1 MNIIN
6 TSNINSQLTTSNL
19 FYIKNIIETP
29 YKRVLTILQETMKSL
44 NLASKVHSKLFT
56 ELQWVVKIIKS
67 HLLYSYEI
75 KEKTYVAEL
84 SKNDPDFKQ
93 FVDFVS
99 EYNEQVIEM
108 NKKNNFITNEL
119 LQKPSFKLK
128 RQFISSNKKNSS
140 NNKRSNSND
149 INKNQKE
156 KITINCLKKV
166 MKQSYFNKTPNSNNG
181 LIINFND
188 NRIYNNQLINHNSSN
203 KTGADLFKNN
213 FMNNNKNKGN
223 TAFFNNYNSFN
234 GNKLQ
239 NNSRNKKVSSLK
251 KPFNSH
257 ISNENNGS
265 NGNNNNSTTMNYI
278 NKINKFLNKN
288 NKKINNN
295 QKITIQTQFS
305 NKNSEFDSLEKYS
318 YIYIDHLLKQYNFDT
333 KRITEK
339 DFNIFELKK
348 IVGQSNVLPLMG
360 RTILEAFGLKNDKI
374 INVNKLDTFL
384 NTVSGQYLNTTLYH
398 NNMHGAD
405 VTQTICL
412 YFLNSNAEKMFQ
424 TTVLD
429 LLSIFI
435 GALGHD
441 IGHPGLTNNFHIN
454 ASTELAITYND
465 ASCLENFH
473 CCKLFTIIKKDETNI
488 FEKLT
493 VNDYKDIR
501 KRMIS
506 EILATDMF
514 YHKQVMSMIQTKM
527 PQIKNDKFEFA
538 SEDKDSIKKEQQC
551 LLDFFI
557 HSADLAH
564 NTKLFNISLKWVEL
578 LSEEFWLQG
587 DKEKSMGLN
596 VSFLCDRNDTNVPSS
611 QVNFIRGFIIPTFEV
626 LITIFPTL
634 NYTVEN
640 AKINMNEWQK
650 LVDAHRTKGWTP
662 RNTNEEKKNSEKSSK
677 SKTMAKNNYSNYDNS
692 NKKNMSLEEKVNA
705 KFKENTKEKDNF
717 IRQNVNKWK
726 PEKINLK

>member
-6 TSNINSQLTTSNL
+6 ANNINSPIVNSNM
-19 FYIKNIIETP
+19 FYLKNIIETP
-29 YKRVLTILQETMKSL
+29 YEKVLSIIQETLKAL
-44 NLASKVHSKLFT
+44 NLANKIQSKLFT

-75 KEKTYVAEL
+75 KEKTYVAEM

-93 FVDFVS
+93 FVDFVND
-99 EYNEQVIEM
+99 YNEQVIEM
-108 NKKNNFITNEL
+108 NKKNDFITNEL

-128 RQFISSNKKNSS
+128 RQFITNNQKIFSLS
-140 NNKRSNSND
+140 NKRSISND

-156 KITINCLKKV
+156 KITINCLKKA
-166 MKQSYFNKTPNSNNG
+166 MKQSYMNKTPNNNG
-181 LIINFND
+181 LIININD
-188 NRIYNNQLINHNSSN
+188 NRIFNNQMINHNLNNSNYNGSYQHAHIFKSSN
-203 KTGADLFKNN
+203 HYNN
-213 FMNNNKNKGN
+213 RNKAN
-223 TAFFNNYNSFN
+223 ARLYNNYNSFSIKN
-234 GNKLQ
+234 NL
-239 NNSRNKKVSSLK
+239 NNSRSRQATSLNML
-251 KPFNSH
+251 KPLNSFL
-257 ISNENNGS
+257 SND
-265 NGNNNNSTTMNYI
+265 NNNTINYL

-288 NKKINNN
+288 NNFKKINN
-295 QKITIQTQFS
+295 S
-305 NKNSEFDSLEKYS
+305 NKQINLLNPKKVNDNNSKNIEFESLGKYS
-318 YIYIDHLLKQYNFDT
+318 YIYIDHLLKQYNYDT

-348 IVGQSNVLPLMG
+348 IIGQSNVLPLIG
-360 RTILEAFGLKNDKI
+360 RVILETFGLKDDKI
-374 INVNKLDTFL
+374 INVSKLETFL
-384 NTVSGQYLNTTLYH
+384 NTVSSQYLTTTLYH

-412 YFLNSNAEKMFQ
+412 FFLNSNAEKMFQ

-441 IGHPGLTNNFHIN
+441 IGHPGLTNNFHVN

-488 FEKLT
+488 FEKLS

-514 YHKQVMSMIQTKM
+514 YHKEIMSMIQTKI
-527 PQIKNDKFEFA
+527 PQIKNDKFEFI
-538 SEDKDSIKKEQQC
+538 SDDKDSMKKEQQS
-551 LLDFFI
+551 LLNFFI

-596 VSFLCDRNDTNVPSS
+596 VSFLCDRKDTNVPSS
-611 QVNFIRGFIIPTFEV
+611 QVNFIRGFILPTFDILV
-626 LITIFPTL
+626 SIFPTL
-634 NYTVEN
+634 SYTVEN
-640 AKINMNEWQK
+640 AKNNINEWQK
-650 LVDAHRTKGWTP
+650 LVEAKRTKGWTP
-662 RNTNEEKKNSEKSSK
+662 RNVENEENKNVE
-677 SKTMAKNNYSNYDNS
+677 KNNKNLFKNDNHKISN
-692 NKKNMSLEEKVNA
+692 
-705 KFKENTKEKDNF
+705 EKDN
-717 IRQNVNKWK
+717 ILRPNINMWK
-726 PEKINLK
+726 PEKINIK

>member
-6 TSNINSQLTTSNL
+6 ANSINSQLKTTNM
-19 FYIKNIIETP
+19 FYIKNIIKTP
-29 YKRVLTILQETMKSL
+29 YERVLSIIQETLKTL
-44 NLASKVHSKLFT
+44 NLANKAQSKLFT
-56 ELQWVVKIIKS
+56 ELQWVIKIIKS

-93 FVDFVS
+93 FVDFVT

-108 NKKNNFITNEL
+108 NRKNNFINNEL

-128 RQFISSNKKNSS
+128 RQYITNNQKIFNLS
-140 NNKRSNSND
+140 NKRSNSND

-166 MKQSYFNKTPNSNNG
+166 MKQSYLNKTPSHNNE
-181 LIINFND
+181 LIININD
-188 NRIYNNQLINHNSSN
+188 NRIFNNQLVNHNLNNSN
-203 KTGADLFKNN
+203 NSNLIASGIYKNSN
-213 FMNNNKNKGN
+213 YKNKNKINNGL
-223 TAFFNNYNSFN
+223 FNNYNSFSLKN
-234 GNKLQ
+234 TQ
-239 NNSRNKKVSSLK
+239 NNSRNKQVTSLNMLK
-251 KPFNSH
+251 QFNSNL
-257 ISNENNGS
+257 SNEKNN
-265 NGNNNNSTTMNYI
+265 TINYL

-288 NKKINNN
+288 TNFQNVNNSNIHISSLNPKKKLLNESN
-295 QKITIQTQFS
+295 QKT
-305 NKNSEFDSLEKYS
+305 SEMDSLEKYS
-318 YIYIDHLLKQYNFDT
+318 YIYIDHLLKQYNYDT
-333 KRITEK
+333 KHITEK

-360 RTILEAFGLKNDKI
+360 RVILETFGLKDDKI
-374 INVNKLDTFL
+374 INVSKLETFL
-384 NTVSGQYLNTTLYH
+384 NTVSSQYLTTTLYH

-405 VTQTICL
+405 VTQTISL
-412 YFLNSNAEKMFQ
+412 FFLNSNAEKMFQ

-435 GALGHD
+435 AALGHD
-441 IGHPGLTNNFHIN
+441 LGHPGLTNNFHVN

-473 CCKLFTIIKKDETNI
+473 CCKLFTILKKDETNI

-514 YHKQVMSMIQTKM
+514 YHKKVMTMIQSQL
-527 PQIKNDKFEFA
+527 PQIKNDKFEFTD
-538 SEDKDSIKKEQQC
+538 DKETMKKEQQS

-587 DKEKSMGLN
+587 DKEKSMGLT
-596 VSFLCDRNDTNVPSS
+596 VSFLCDRKDTNVPCS
-611 QVNFIRGFIIPTFEV
+611 QVNFIRGFILPTFDV
-626 LITIFPTL
+626 LIKIFPTL
-634 NYTVEN
+634 SYTVEN
-640 AKINMNEWQK
+640 ANNNINEWQK
-650 LVDAHRTKGWTP
+650 LVDAHRLKGWTP
-662 RNTNEEKKNSEKSSK
+662 RNINNEENKNEKNVKTNE
-677 SKTMAKNNYSNYDNS
+677 NS
-692 NKKNMSLEEKVNA
+692 NKKNYN
-705 KFKENTKEKDNF
+705 ENHKLNKEKDNIF
-717 IRQNVNKWK
+717 RTNVNRWK
-726 PEKINLK
+726 PEKINIK

>member
-6 TSNINSQLTTSNL
+6 ANSMNSQLKTANM
-19 FYIKNIIETP
+19 FYMKNIIRTP
-29 YKRVLTILQETMKSL
+29 YEKVLSIIQETLKAL
-44 NLASKVHSKLFT
+44 NLANKTQSKLFT
-56 ELQWVVKIIKS
+56 ELQWVIKIIKS

-93 FVDFVS
+93 FVDFVT

-108 NKKNNFITNEL
+108 NRKNNFINNEL

-128 RQFISSNKKNSS
+128 RQYITNNQKIFNLS
-140 NNKRSNSND
+140 NKRSNSND

-166 MKQSYFNKTPNSNNG
+166 MKQSYLNKTPSNNNELIINIHDNRIFNNQLVNHNLNNSNN
-181 LIINFND
+181 
-188 NRIYNNQLINHNSSN
+188 SN
-203 KTGADLFKNN
+203 MIASGMYKNN
-213 FMNNNKNKGN
+213 NYKNRTKMNNGL
-223 TAFFNNYNSFN
+223 FNNYNSFSLKN
-234 GNKLQ
+234 AQ
-239 NNSRNKKVSSLK
+239 NNSRNNQMTSLNMWK
-251 KPFNSH
+251 QFNSNL
-257 ISNENNGS
+257 SNENN
-265 NGNNNNSTTMNYI
+265 NTINYL

-288 NKKINNN
+288 TNFQKVNNSNKHISSLNPKKLLNENN
-295 QKITIQTQFS
+295 QKT
-305 NKNSEFDSLEKYS
+305 SEMDSLEKYS
-318 YIYIDHLLKQYNFDT
+318 YIYIDHLLKQYNYDT
-333 KRITEK
+333 KHITEK

-360 RTILEAFGLKNDKI
+360 RVILETFGLKDDKI
-374 INVNKLDTFL
+374 INVSKLETFL
-384 NTVSGQYLNTTLYH
+384 NTVSSQYLTTTLYH

-405 VTQTICL
+405 VTQTISL
-412 YFLNSNAEKMFQ
+412 FFLNSNAEKMFQ

-435 GALGHD
+435 AALGHD
-441 IGHPGLTNNFHIN
+441 LGHPGLTNNFHVN

-473 CCKLFTIIKKDETNI
+473 CCKLFTILKKDETNI

-514 YHKQVMSMIQTKM
+514 YHKKVMSMIQSLL
-527 PQIKNDKFEFA
+527 PQIKNDKFEFTD
-538 SEDKDSIKKEQQC
+538 DKDTMKKEQQS

-587 DKEKSMGLN
+587 DKEKSMGLT
-596 VSFLCDRNDTNVPSS
+596 VSFLCDRKDTNVPSS
-611 QVNFIRGFIIPTFEV
+611 QVNFIRGFIIPTFDV
-626 LITIFPTL
+626 LIKIFPTL
-634 NYTVEN
+634 SYTVDN
-640 AKINMNEWQK
+640 ANNNINEWQK
-650 LVDAHRTKGWTP
+650 LVDAHRLKGWTP
-662 RNTNEEKKNSEKSSK
+662 RNINNEENKNEKNVKTNE
-677 SKTMAKNNYSNYDNS
+677 NS
-692 NKKNMSLEEKVNA
+692 NKKNYN
-705 KFKENTKEKDNF
+705 ENHKLNKEKDNIF
-717 IRQNVNKWK
+717 RTNVNRWK
-726 PEKINLK
+726 PEKINIK

>member
-6 TSNINSQLTTSNL
+6 ANSINTPIPTSTM

-29 YKRVLTILQETMKSL
+29 YERVLSILQETMKAL
-44 NLASKVHSKLFT
+44 NLASKVQSKLFT
-56 ELQWVVKIIKS
+56 ELQWVVKVIKS

-93 FVDFVS
+93 FVDFVT
-99 EYNEQVIEM
+99 EYNEQVIQM

-128 RQFISSNKKNSS
+128 RQFFTSNQKVCLS
-140 NNKRSNSND
+140 NKRSNSND

-166 MKQSYFNKTPNSNNG
+166 MKQSYLNKTPNNNG
-181 LIINFND
+181 LIININD
-188 NRIYNNQLINHNSSN
+188 NRVYNNQLVNNNNSNLPSQ
-203 KTGADLFKNN
+203 LIYKNN
-213 FMNNNKNKGN
+213 INYTKHKQN
-223 TAFFNNYNSFN
+223 TGLFNNYNSFS
-234 GNKLQ
+234 GKAQ
-239 NNSRNKKVSSLK
+239 KKSRNKKINTLNIL
-251 KPFNSH
+251 KPFNSNVPSD
-257 ISNENNGS
+257 ISNNNI
-265 NGNNNNSTTMNYI
+265 NNINYI

-288 NKKINNN
+288 NNFRKNHNINA
-295 QKITIQTQFS
+295 IS
-305 NKNSEFDSLEKYS
+305 KNSERDSLEKYS
-318 YIYIDHLLKQYNFDT
+318 YIYIDHLLKQYNYDT

-360 RTILEAFGLKNDKI
+360 RVILETFGLKDDKI
-374 INVNKLDTFL
+374 INVNKLETFL
-384 NTVSGQYLNTTLYH
+384 NTVSSQYLISTLYH

-412 YFLNSNAEKMFQ
+412 FFLNSNAEKMFE

-435 GALGHD
+435 SALGHD
-441 IGHPGLTNNFHIN
+441 IGHPGLNNNFHIN

-473 CCKLFTIIKKDETNI
+473 CCKLFTILKKDETNI
-488 FEKLT
+488 FEKLS
-493 VNDYKDIR
+493 VSDYKDIR

-514 YHKQVMSMIQTKM
+514 YHKKVMSMIQTKI
-527 PQIKNDKFEFA
+527 PQIKNDKFEFIND
-538 SEDKDSIKKEQQC
+538 DKESKKNEQQC

-564 NTKLFNISLKWVEL
+564 NTKLFEISLKWVEL

-596 VSFLCDRNDTNVPSS
+596 VSFLCDRKDTNVPSS

-626 LITIFPTL
+626 LINIFPTL

-640 AKINMNEWQK
+640 ANNNMNEWQK
-650 LVDAHRTKGWTP
+650 LVEAHRLKGWTP
-662 RNTNEEKKNSEKSSK
+662 RNTNKEESKQDKNNKN
-677 SKTMAKNNYSNYDNS
+677 MGKNNYFNNENGNRKNTNQNNFENS
-692 NKKNMSLEEKVNA
+692 KLNKE
-705 KFKENTKEKDNF
+705 KEN
-717 IRQNVNKWK
+717 ILRQNVNKWK
-726 PEKINLK
+726 PEKINIK

>member
-75 KEKTYVAEL
+75 KEKNYVAEL

-166 MKQSYFNKTPNSNNG
+166 MKQSYFNKTGNNNNG

-223 TAFFNNYNSFN
+223 TGFFNNYNSFN
-234 GNKLQ
+234 GNKFQ

-265 NGNNNNSTTMNYI
+265 NSNNNNSTTMNYI

-305 NKNSEFDSLEKYS
+305 NKNSEIDSLEKYS

-493 VNDYKDIR
+493 VSDYKDIR

-662 RNTNEEKKNSEKSSK
+662 RNTNEEKK
-677 SKTMAKNNYSNYDNS
+677 
-692 NKKNMSLEEKVNA
+692 
-705 KFKENTKEKDNF
+705 KFRKE
-717 IRQNVNKWK
+717 
-726 PEKINLK
+726 

>member
-6 TSNINSQLTTSNL
+6 ANSINSQLKTTNM
-19 FYIKNIIETP
+19 FYMKNIIKTP
-29 YKRVLTILQETMKSL
+29 YERVLSIIQETLKTL
-44 NLASKVHSKLFT
+44 NLANKAQSKLFT
-56 ELQWVVKIIKS
+56 ELQWVIKIIKS

-93 FVDFVS
+93 FVDFVT

-108 NKKNNFITNEL
+108 NRKNNFINNEL

-128 RQFISSNKKNSS
+128 RQYITNNQKIFNLS
-140 NNKRSNSND
+140 NKRSNSND

-166 MKQSYFNKTPNSNNG
+166 MKQSYLNKTPSHNNELIININDNRVFNNQLVNHNLNNSNNSNLIASGAYKNSNYKNRSKINNG
-181 LIINFND
+181 L
-188 NRIYNNQLINHNSSN
+188 
-203 KTGADLFKNN
+203 
-213 FMNNNKNKGN
+213 
-223 TAFFNNYNSFN
+223 FNNYNSFSLKN
-234 GNKLQ
+234 TQ
-239 NNSRNKKVSSLK
+239 NNSRNKQMTTLNMLK
-251 KPFNSH
+251 QFNSNL
-257 ISNENNGS
+257 SNENN
-265 NGNNNNSTTMNYI
+265 TTINYL

-288 NKKINNN
+288 TNFQKVNNSNKHISSLNPKKLLNENN
-295 QKITIQTQFS
+295 QKT
-305 NKNSEFDSLEKYS
+305 SEMDSLEKYS
-318 YIYIDHLLKQYNFDT
+318 YIYIDHLLKQYNYDT
-333 KRITEK
+333 KHITEK

-360 RTILEAFGLKNDKI
+360 RVILETFGLKDDKI
-374 INVNKLDTFL
+374 INVSKLETFL
-384 NTVSGQYLNTTLYH
+384 NTVSSQYLTTTLYH

-405 VTQTICL
+405 VTQTISL
-412 YFLNSNAEKMFQ
+412 FFLNSNAEKMFQ

-435 GALGHD
+435 AALGHD
-441 IGHPGLTNNFHIN
+441 LGHPGLTNNFHVN

-465 ASCLENFH
+465 SSCLENFH
-473 CCKLFTIIKKDETNI
+473 CCKLFTILKKDETNI

-514 YHKQVMSMIQTKM
+514 YHKKVMSMIQSQL
-527 PQIKNDKFEFA
+527 PQIKNDKFEFTD
-538 SEDKDSIKKEQQC
+538 DKDTMKKEQQS

-587 DKEKSMGLN
+587 DKEKSMGLT
-596 VSFLCDRNDTNVPSS
+596 VSFLCDRKDTNVPSS
-611 QVNFIRGFIIPTFEV
+611 QVNFIRGFILPTFDV
-626 LITIFPTL
+626 LIKIFPTL

-640 AKINMNEWQK
+640 ANNNINEWQK
-650 LVDAHRTKGWTP
+650 LVDAHRLKGWTP
-662 RNTNEEKKNSEKSSK
+662 RNINNEENKNDKN
-677 SKTMAKNNYSNYDNS
+677 AKNNDNS
-692 NKKNMSLEEKVNA
+692 NKKNYN
-705 KFKENTKEKDNF
+705 ENHKLNKEKDNIF
-717 IRQNVNKWK
+717 RTNVNRWK
-726 PEKINLK
+726 PEKINIK

>member
-6 TSNINSQLTTSNL
+6 ANSINQKISTTNQ

-29 YKRVLTILQETMKSL
+29 YERVLSIIQETMKSL
-44 NLASKVHSKLFT
+44 NLASKIQSKLFT
-56 ELQWVVKIIKS
+56 ELKWVVKIIKS

-75 KEKTYVAEL
+75 KEKSYVAEL

-99 EYNEQVIEM
+99 EYNEQVIQM
-108 NKKNNFITNEL
+108 NKKNSFITNEL

-128 RQFISSNKKNSS
+128 RQYFTNNQKYVIS
-140 NNKRSNSND
+140 NKRSNSND
-149 INKNQKE
+149 MNKNQKE

-166 MKQSYFNKTPNSNNG
+166 MKQSYLNKTPNANG
-181 LIINFND
+181 LVININD
-188 NRIYNNQLINHNSSN
+188 NRIYNNQLVNQNNSN
-203 KTGADLFKNN
+203 YLAAVHKNN
-213 FMNNNKNKGN
+213 MNYKNIINNGIYS
-223 TAFFNNYNSFN
+223 NYNSFS
-234 GNKLQ
+234 GSKPH
-239 NNSRNKKVSSLK
+239 NSRNRQITSLNMIT
-251 KPFNSH
+251 PFNSNLTNDN
-257 ISNENNGS
+257 SNNK
-265 NGNNNNSTTMNYI
+265 NSINYL
-278 NKINKFLNKN
+278 NKINKFLSKN
-288 NKKINNN
+288 NNLKKINNN
-295 QKITIQTQFS
+295 NLITIQQKLNN
-305 NKNSEFDSLEKYS
+305 NKSEYDTLEKYS

-360 RTILEAFGLKNDKI
+360 RVILETFGLKDDKI
-374 INVNKLDTFL
+374 INVNKLDQFL
-384 NTVSGQYLNTTLYH
+384 NAVSSQYLNTTLYH

-405 VTQTICL
+405 ITQTITL
-412 YFLNSNAEKMFQ
+412 YFLNSNAEKMFR

-435 GALGHD
+435 AALGHD

-488 FEKLT
+488 FERLS

-514 YHKQVMSMIQTKM
+514 YHKKIMSLIQTKL
-527 PQIKNDKFEFA
+527 PQVKNDKFEFI
-538 SEDKDSIKKEQQC
+538 SEDKESIKAEQQY
-551 LLDFFI
+551 LLDYFI

-587 DKEKSMGLN
+587 DKEKSMGLT
-596 VSFLCDRNDTNVPSS
+596 VSFLCDRKNTNVPSS
-611 QVNFIRGFIIPTFEV
+611 QVNFIRGFILPTFEV
-626 LITIFPTL
+626 LVTIFPTL
-634 NYTVEN
+634 SYTVEN
-640 AKINMNEWQK
+640 ANNNINEWQK
-650 LVDAHRTKGWTP
+650 LVDAHRLKGWTP
-662 RNTNEEKKNSEKSSK
+662 RNINKEENKSSDK
-677 SKTMAKNNYSNYDNS
+677 NNNISSKNNYMNKKNKSFINSNTDNS
-692 NKKNMSLEEKVNA
+692 NS
-705 KFKENTKEKDNF
+705 KFNKDKDN
-717 IRQNVNKWK
+717 ILRTNVNKWK
-726 PEKINLK
+726 PEKINIK

>member
-6 TSNINSQLTTSNL
+6 ANNNQIYTSSM

-29 YKRVLTILQETMKSL
+29 YERVLSIIQETMKAL
-44 NLASKVHSKLFT
+44 NLASKVQSKLFT
-56 ELQWVVKIIKS
+56 ELQWVVKVIKS

-84 SKNDPDFKQ
+84 SKNNPDFKQ
-93 FVDFVS
+93 FVDFVT
-99 EYNEQVIEM
+99 EYNEQVIQM

-128 RQFISSNKKNSS
+128 RQYFPNNQKLCQS
-140 NNKRSNSND
+140 NKRSNSND
-149 INKNQKE
+149 INKTQKE

-166 MKQSYFNKTPNSNNG
+166 MKQSYLNKTSNNNG

-188 NRIYNNQLINHNSSN
+188 NKIFNNQLVNHNNSN
-203 KTGADLFKNN
+203 MHALAFNKYNI
-213 FMNNNKNKGN
+213 MYNKNKSN
-223 TAFFNNYNSFN
+223 TGIFNNYNSFS
-234 GNKLQ
+234 GHKQ
-239 NNSRNKKVSSLK
+239 NSRNRQVTSLNVLK
-251 KPFNSH
+251 SFGSTLY
-257 ISNENNGS
+257 NEK
-265 NGNNNNSTTMNYI
+265 NNNMNYF

-288 NKKINNN
+288 NNFKKINNN
-295 QKITIQTQFS
+295 NNVNIK
-305 NKNSEFDSLEKYS
+305 NKNSDYDSLEKYS
-318 YIYIDHLLKQYNFDT
+318 YIYIDHLLKQYNYDT

-348 IVGQSNVLPLMG
+348 IVGQSNVLPLIG
-360 RTILEAFGLKNDKI
+360 RVILETFGLKDDKI
-374 INVNKLDTFL
+374 INVNKLETFL
-384 NTVSGQYLNTTLYH
+384 NTVSSQYLISTLYH

-412 YFLNSNAEKMFQ
+412 FFLNSNAEKMFQ

-435 GALGHD
+435 AALGHD

-488 FEKLT
+488 FEKLS
-493 VNDYKDIR
+493 VSDYKDIR

-514 YHKQVMSMIQTKM
+514 YHKKVMSLIQTKL
-527 PQIKNDKFEFA
+527 PQIKNDKFEFI
-538 SEDKDSIKKEQQC
+538 SEDKESIKSEQQC
-551 LLDFFI
+551 ILDYFI

-587 DKEKSMGLN
+587 DKEKSMGLT
-596 VSFLCDRNDTNVPSS
+596 VSFLCDRKNTNVPSS
-611 QVNFIRGFIIPTFEV
+611 QVNFIRGFILPTFEV
-626 LITIFPTL
+626 LINIFPTL

-640 AKINMNEWQK
+640 ANNNINEWQK
-650 LVDAHRTKGWTP
+650 LVDAHRLKGWTP
-662 RNTNEEKKNSEKSSK
+662 RNIKQEENKLDKNNKNTS
-677 SKTMAKNNYSNYDNS
+677 KNNYQSKENS
-692 NKKNMSLEEKVNA
+692 KKNMNSIENNKLN
-705 KFKENTKEKDNF
+705 KERENIFRPNIK
-717 IRQNVNKWK
+717 KWK
-726 PEKINLK
+726 PEKINIK

>member
-1 MNIIN
+1 MNILNVNSVNSQIS
-6 TSNINSQLTTSNL
+6 TSNM

-29 YKRVLTILQETMKSL
+29 YERVLSIIQETIKTL
-44 NLASKVHSKLFT
+44 NPASKVQSKLFT

-93 FVDFVS
+93 FVDFVT
-99 EYNEQVIEM
+99 EYNEQVIQM

-128 RQFISSNKKNSS
+128 RQFFTNNQKFCLS
-140 NNKRSNSND
+140 NKRSNSND

-166 MKQSYFNKTPNSNNG
+166 MKQSNLNKTSSNNG
-181 LIINFND
+181 LIININD
-188 NRIYNNQLINHNSSN
+188 NRIYNNHLVNHNNSN
-203 KTGADLFKNN
+203 YLAPVLYKNN
-213 FMNNNKNKGN
+213 MNNKSKVN
-223 TAFFNNYNSFN
+223 TGLFSNYNSFSV
-234 GNKLQ
+234 NKGT
-239 NNSRNKKVSSLK
+239 NNSRNRQITSLNAL
-251 KPFNSH
+251 KPFNSNL
-257 ISNENNGS
+257 SNDINS
-265 NGNNNNSTTMNYI
+265 NTTMNYL

-288 NKKINNN
+288 NNYKKYNSNLVSIPQKVNGNNN
-295 QKITIQTQFS
+295 KI
-305 NKNSEFDSLEKYS
+305 SEIDSLEKYS

-333 KRITEK
+333 KKITEK

-360 RTILEAFGLKNDKI
+360 RVILETFGLKDDKI

-384 NTVSGQYLNTTLYH
+384 NAVSSQYLNTTLYH

-405 VTQTICL
+405 VTQTISL

-473 CCKLFTIIKKDETNI
+473 CCKLFTILKKDETNI
-488 FEKLT
+488 FEKLS

-514 YHKQVMSMIQTKM
+514 YHKKVMSMIQTKI
-527 PQIKNDKFEFA
+527 PQIKNDKFEFI
-538 SEDKDSIKKEQQC
+538 SDDKESIKNEQQC

-587 DKEKSMGLN
+587 DKEKSMGLT
-596 VSFLCDRNDTNVPSS
+596 VSFLCDRKNTNVPSS
-611 QVNFIRGFIIPTFEV
+611 QVNFIRGFILPTFEV

-640 AKINMNEWQK
+640 ANNNINEWQK
-650 LVDAHRTKGWTP
+650 LVDAHRLKGWTP
-662 RNTNEEKKNSEKSSK
+662 RNIKNEDNKNSDRINKNIDKTNKKENMIKKNI
-677 SKTMAKNNYSNYDNS
+677 NNNIIDIN
-692 NKKNMSLEEKVNA
+692 NKFN
-705 KFKENTKEKDNF
+705 KEKDN
-717 IRQNVNKWK
+717 ILRPNVSKWK
-726 PEKINLK
+726 AEKINIK

>member
-6 TSNINSQLTTSNL
+6 ANSINSQLKTTNM
-19 FYIKNIIETP
+19 FYIKNIIKTP
-29 YKRVLTILQETMKSL
+29 YEKVLSIIQETLKTL
-44 NLASKVHSKLFT
+44 NLANKAQSKLFT
-56 ELQWVVKIIKS
+56 ELQWVIKIIKS

-93 FVDFVS
+93 FVDFVT

-108 NKKNNFITNEL
+108 NRKNNFINNEL

-128 RQFISSNKKNSS
+128 RQYITNNQKIFNLS
-140 NNKRSNSND
+140 NKRSNSND

-166 MKQSYFNKTPNSNNG
+166 MKQSYLNKTPNHNNE
-181 LIINFND
+181 LIININD
-188 NRIYNNQLINHNSSN
+188 NRIFNNQLVNHNLNNSN
-203 KTGADLFKNN
+203 NSNLIASGIYKNSN
-213 FMNNNKNKGN
+213 YMNRNKINNGL
-223 TAFFNNYNSFN
+223 FNNYNSFSIKN
-234 GNKLQ
+234 AQ
-239 NNSRNKKVSSLK
+239 NNSRNKQITSLNMLK
-251 KPFNSH
+251 QFNSNL
-257 ISNENNGS
+257 SNEK
-265 NGNNNNSTTMNYI
+265 NNSTINYL

-288 NKKINNN
+288 TNFQKVNNSNKHITSLNPKKLLNENN
-295 QKITIQTQFS
+295 QKT
-305 NKNSEFDSLEKYS
+305 SEMDSLEKYS
-318 YIYIDHLLKQYNFDT
+318 YIYIDHLLKQYNYDT
-333 KRITEK
+333 KHITEK

-360 RTILEAFGLKNDKI
+360 RVILETFGLKDDKI
-374 INVNKLDTFL
+374 INVSKLETFL
-384 NTVSGQYLNTTLYH
+384 NTVSSQYLTTTLYH

-405 VTQTICL
+405 VTQTISL
-412 YFLNSNAEKMFQ
+412 FFLNSNAEKMFQ

-435 GALGHD
+435 AALGHD
-441 IGHPGLTNNFHIN
+441 LGHPGLTNNFHVN

-473 CCKLFTIIKKDETNI
+473 CCKLFTILKKDETNI

-514 YHKQVMSMIQTKM
+514 YHKKVMTMIQSQL
-527 PQIKNDKFEFA
+527 PQIKNDKFEFTD
-538 SEDKDSIKKEQQC
+538 DKDTMKKEQQS

-587 DKEKSMGLN
+587 DKEKSMGLT
-596 VSFLCDRNDTNVPSS
+596 VSFLCDRKDTNVPSS
-611 QVNFIRGFIIPTFEV
+611 QVNFIRGFILPTFDV
-626 LITIFPTL
+626 LIKIFPTL
-634 NYTVEN
+634 SYTVEN
-640 AKINMNEWQK
+640 ANNNINEWQK
-650 LVDAHRTKGWTP
+650 LVDAHRLKGWTP
-662 RNTNEEKKNSEKSSK
+662 RNINNEENKNEKNVKTNEN
-677 SKTMAKNNYSNYDNS
+677 T
-692 NKKNMSLEEKVNA
+692 NKKNYN
-705 KFKENTKEKDNF
+705 ENHKLNKEKDNIF
-717 IRQNVNKWK
+717 RTNVNRWK
-726 PEKINLK
+726 PEKINIK

>member
-6 TSNINSQLTTSNL
+6 ANSINTPIPTSTM

-29 YKRVLTILQETMKSL
+29 YERVLSILQETMKAL
-44 NLASKVHSKLFT
+44 NLASKVQSKLFT
-56 ELQWVVKIIKS
+56 ELQWVVKAIKS

-93 FVDFVS
+93 FVDFVT
-99 EYNEQVIEM
+99 EYNEQVIQM

-128 RQFISSNKKNSS
+128 RQFFTSNQKVCLS
-140 NNKRSNSND
+140 NKRSNSND

-166 MKQSYFNKTPNSNNG
+166 MKQSYLNKTPNNNG
-181 LIINFND
+181 LIININD
-188 NRIYNNQLINHNSSN
+188 NRVYNNQLVNNNNSNLPSQ
-203 KTGADLFKNN
+203 LIYKNN
-213 FMNNNKNKGN
+213 INYTKHKQN
-223 TAFFNNYNSFN
+223 TGLFNNYNSFS
-234 GNKLQ
+234 GKAQ
-239 NNSRNKKVSSLK
+239 KKSRNKKINTLNIL
-251 KPFNSH
+251 KPFNSNVVSD
-257 ISNENNGS
+257 ISNNNI
-265 NGNNNNSTTMNYI
+265 NNINYI

-288 NKKINNN
+288 NNFRKNHNINA
-295 QKITIQTQFS
+295 IS
-305 NKNSEFDSLEKYS
+305 KNSERDSLEKYS
-318 YIYIDHLLKQYNFDT
+318 YIYIDHLLKQYNYDT

-360 RTILEAFGLKNDKI
+360 RVILETFGLKDDKI
-374 INVNKLDTFL
+374 INVNKLETFL
-384 NTVSGQYLNTTLYH
+384 NTVSSQYLISTLYH

-412 YFLNSNAEKMFQ
+412 FFLNSNAEKMFE

-435 GALGHD
+435 SALGHD
-441 IGHPGLTNNFHIN
+441 IGHPGLNNNFHIN

-473 CCKLFTIIKKDETNI
+473 CCKLFTILKKDETNI
-488 FEKLT
+488 FEKLS
-493 VNDYKDIR
+493 VSDYKDIR

-514 YHKQVMSMIQTKM
+514 YHKKVMSMIQTKI
-527 PQIKNDKFEFA
+527 PQIKNDKFEFIND
-538 SEDKDSIKKEQQC
+538 DKESKKNEQQC

-564 NTKLFNISLKWVEL
+564 NTKLFEISLKWVEL

-596 VSFLCDRNDTNVPSS
+596 VSFLCDRKDTNVPSS

-626 LITIFPTL
+626 LINIFPTL

-640 AKINMNEWQK
+640 ANNNMNEWQK
-650 LVDAHRTKGWTP
+650 LVEAHRLKGWTP
-662 RNTNEEKKNSEKSSK
+662 RNTNKEESKQDKNNKN
-677 SKTMAKNNYSNYDNS
+677 MGKNNYFNNENGNRKNTNQNNFENS
-692 NKKNMSLEEKVNA
+692 KLNKE
-705 KFKENTKEKDNF
+705 KEN
-717 IRQNVNKWK
+717 ILRQNVNKWK
-726 PEKINLK
+726 PEKINIK

>member
-1 MNIIN
+1 
-6 TSNINSQLTTSNL
+6 
-19 FYIKNIIETP
+19 
-29 YKRVLTILQETMKSL
+29 
-44 NLASKVHSKLFT
+44 
-56 ELQWVVKIIKS
+56 
-67 HLLYSYEI
+67 
-75 KEKTYVAEL
+75 VAEL

-93 FVDFVS
+93 FVDFVT
-99 EYNEQVIEM
+99 EYNEQVIQM

-128 RQFISSNKKNSS
+128 RQFITSNQKICLS
-140 NNKRSNSND
+140 NKRSNSND

-166 MKQSYFNKTPNSNNG
+166 MKQSNLNKTSSNNG
-181 LIINFND
+181 LIININD
-188 NRIYNNQLINHNSSN
+188 NRIYNNHLVNHNNSN
-203 KTGADLFKNN
+203 YLAPVLYKNN
-213 FMNNNKNKGN
+213 MNNKSKVN
-223 TAFFNNYNSFN
+223 TGLFSNYNSFSV
-234 GNKLQ
+234 NKGT
-239 NNSRNKKVSSLK
+239 NNSRNRQITSLNAL
-251 KPFNSH
+251 KPFNSNL
-257 ISNENNGS
+257 SNDINS
-265 NGNNNNSTTMNYI
+265 NTTMNYL

-288 NKKINNN
+288 NNYKKYNSNLVSIPQKVNGNNN
-295 QKITIQTQFS
+295 KI
-305 NKNSEFDSLEKYS
+305 SEIDSLEKYS

-333 KRITEK
+333 KKITEK

-360 RTILEAFGLKNDKI
+360 RVILETFGLKDDKI

-384 NTVSGQYLNTTLYH
+384 NAVSSQYLNTTLYH

-405 VTQTICL
+405 VTQTISL

-473 CCKLFTIIKKDETNI
+473 CCKLFTILKKDETNI
-488 FEKLT
+488 FEKLS

-514 YHKQVMSMIQTKM
+514 YHKKVMSMIQTKI
-527 PQIKNDKFEFA
+527 PQIKNDKFEFI
-538 SEDKDSIKKEQQC
+538 SDDKESIKNEQQC

-587 DKEKSMGLN
+587 DKEKSMGLT
-596 VSFLCDRNDTNVPSS
+596 VSFLCDRKNTNVPSS
-611 QVNFIRGFIIPTFEV
+611 QVNFIRGFILPTFEV

-640 AKINMNEWQK
+640 ANNNINEWQK
-650 LVDAHRTKGWTP
+650 LVDAHRLKGWTP
-662 RNTNEEKKNSEKSSK
+662 RNVNNEEKKN
-677 SKTMAKNNYSNYDNS
+677 MDKNNKNNT
-692 NKKNMSLEEKVNA
+692 KKNYVS
-705 KFKENTKEKDNF
+705 KENMTKK
-717 IRQNVNKWK
+717 KY
-726 PEKINLK
+726 

>member
-6 TSNINSQLTTSNL
+6 ANSINSQLKTTNM
-19 FYIKNIIETP
+19 FYIKNIIKTP
-29 YKRVLTILQETMKSL
+29 YERVLSIIQETLKSL
-44 NLASKVHSKLFT
+44 NLANKAQSKLFT
-56 ELQWVVKIIKS
+56 ELQWVIKIIKS

-93 FVDFVS
+93 FVDFVT

-108 NKKNNFITNEL
+108 NRKNNFINNEL

-128 RQFISSNKKNSS
+128 RQYITNNQKIFNLS
-140 NNKRSNSND
+140 NKRSNSND

-166 MKQSYFNKTPNSNNG
+166 MKQSYLNKTPSQNNE
-181 LIINFND
+181 LIININD
-188 NRIYNNQLINHNSSN
+188 NRIFNNQLVNHNLNNSN
-203 KTGADLFKNN
+203 NSNLIASGIYKNSN
-213 FMNNNKNKGN
+213 YKNKNKINNGL
-223 TAFFNNYNSFN
+223 FNNYNSFSLKN
-234 GNKLQ
+234 TQ
-239 NNSRNKKVSSLK
+239 NNSRNKQVTSLNMLK
-251 KPFNSH
+251 QFNSNL
-257 ISNENNGS
+257 SNEKNN
-265 NGNNNNSTTMNYI
+265 TINYL

-288 NKKINNN
+288 TNFQKINNSNKHISSLNPKKLLNESN
-295 QKITIQTQFS
+295 QKTT
-305 NKNSEFDSLEKYS
+305 EMDSLEKYS
-318 YIYIDHLLKQYNFDT
+318 YIYIDHLLKQYNYDT
-333 KRITEK
+333 KHITEK

-360 RTILEAFGLKNDKI
+360 RVILETFGLKDDKI
-374 INVNKLDTFL
+374 INVSKLETFL
-384 NTVSGQYLNTTLYH
+384 NTVSSQYLTTTLYH

-405 VTQTICL
+405 VTQTISL
-412 YFLNSNAEKMFQ
+412 FFLNSNAEKMFQ

-435 GALGHD
+435 AALGHD
-441 IGHPGLTNNFHIN
+441 LGHPGLTNNFHIN

-473 CCKLFTIIKKDETNI
+473 CCKLFTILKKDETNI

-514 YHKQVMSMIQTKM
+514 YHKKVMTMIQSQL
-527 PQIKNDKFEFA
+527 PQIKNDKFEFTD
-538 SEDKDSIKKEQQC
+538 DKDTMKKEQQS

-587 DKEKSMGLN
+587 DKEKSMGLT
-596 VSFLCDRNDTNVPSS
+596 VSFLCDRKDTNVPCS
-611 QVNFIRGFIIPTFEV
+611 QVNFIRGFILPTFDV
-626 LITIFPTL
+626 LIKIFPTL
-634 NYTVEN
+634 SYTVEN
-640 AKINMNEWQK
+640 ANNNINEWQK
-650 LVDAHRTKGWTP
+650 LVDAHRLKGWTP
-662 RNTNEEKKNSEKSSK
+662 RNINEENKNEKNV
-677 SKTMAKNNYSNYDNS
+677 KTNDNS
-692 NKKNMSLEEKVNA
+692 NKKNYN
-705 KFKENTKEKDNF
+705 ENHKINKEKDNIF
-717 IRQNVNKWK
+717 RTNVNRWK
-726 PEKINLK
+726 PEKINIK

>member
-1 MNIIN
+1 MNIISAN
-6 TSNINSQLTTSNL
+6 SKNSQISSNSI

-29 YKRVLTILQETMKSL
+29 YQRVLSILQETMKAL
-44 NLASKVHSKLFT
+44 NSASKVQSKLFT

-93 FVDFVS
+93 FVDFVT
-99 EYNEQVIEM
+99 EYNEQVIQM

-128 RQFISSNKKNSS
+128 RQFFTSNQKVCLS
-140 NNKRSNSND
+140 NKRSNSND
-149 INKNQKE
+149 INNSQKE

-166 MKQSYFNKTPNSNNG
+166 MKQAYLNKTQNNNG
-181 LIINFND
+181 LIININD
-188 NRIYNNQLINHNSSN
+188 NRIFNNQIVN
-203 KTGADLFKNN
+203 KNN
-213 FMNNNKNKGN
+213 SNFLSPALYKNNNLYSKSKVN
-223 TAFFNNYNSFN
+223 TGLFSHYNSFA
-234 GNKLQ
+234 GKGQ
-239 NNSRNKKVSSLK
+239 YNSRNRQITSLNIL
-251 KPFNSH
+251 KPFNSNL
-257 ISNENNGS
+257 SNDN
-265 NGNNNNSTTMNYI
+265 TNYL
-278 NKINKFLNKN
+278 NKINFLNKN
-288 NKKINNN
+288 NNFKKNNNINNL
-295 QKITIQTQFS
+295 KV
-305 NKNSEFDSLEKYS
+305 KNSEIDSLEKYS

-339 DFNIFELKK
+339 DFNIFDLKK

-360 RTILEAFGLKNDKI
+360 RVILETFGLKDDKI

-384 NTVSGQYLNTTLYH
+384 NAVSSQYLITTLYH

-412 YFLNSNAEKMFQ
+412 FFLNSNAEKMFQ

-435 GALGHD
+435 AALGHD

-473 CCKLFTIIKKDETNI
+473 CCKLFTILKKDETNI
-488 FEKLT
+488 FEKLSI
-493 VNDYKDIR
+493 NDYKDIR

-514 YHKQVMSMIQTKM
+514 YHKKVMSMIETKL
-527 PQIKNDKFEFA
+527 PQIKNDKFEFI
-538 SEDKDSIKKEQQC
+538 SDDKNSIKDEQQS
-551 LLDFFI
+551 LLDYFI

-564 NTKLFNISLKWVEL
+564 NTKPFNISLKWVEL

-587 DKEKSMGLN
+587 DKEKSLGLS
-596 VSFLCDRNDTNVPSS
+596 VSFLCERKDTNVPSS
-611 QVNFIRGFIIPTFEV
+611 QVNFIRGFILPTFEV
-626 LITIFPTL
+626 LVNIFPTL
-634 NYTVEN
+634 NYTVKN
-640 AKINMNEWQK
+640 ANNNMNEWQK
-650 LVDAHRTKGWTP
+650 LVDAHRLKGWTP
-662 RNTNEEKKNSEKSSK
+662 RNLNKENNGESK
-677 SKTMAKNNYSNYDNS
+677 SDKNNKNTANNNYINNENG
-692 NKKNMSLEEKVNA
+692 NKKNLNLRNNNI
-705 KFKENTKEKDNF
+705 ENNKLN
-717 IRQNVNKWK
+717 ILRPNINKWK
-726 PEKINLK
+726 PEKIQIK

>member
-6 TSNINSQLTTSNL
+6 ANNMNSQLKTANM
-19 FYIKNIIETP
+19 FYMKNIIRTP
-29 YKRVLTILQETMKSL
+29 YERVLSIIQETLKTL
-44 NLASKVHSKLFT
+44 NLANKIQSKLFT
-56 ELQWVVKIIKS
+56 ELQWVIKIIKS

-93 FVDFVS
+93 FVDFVT

-108 NKKNNFITNEL
+108 NRKNNFINNEL

-128 RQFISSNKKNSS
+128 RQYITNNQKIFNLS
-140 NNKRSNSND
+140 NKRSNSND

-166 MKQSYFNKTPNSNNG
+166 MKQSYLNKTPSNNNE
-181 LIINFND
+181 LIININD
-188 NRIYNNQLINHNSSN
+188 NRIFNNQLVNHNLNNSN
-203 KTGADLFKNN
+203 NSNMIASGIYKNN
-213 FMNNNKNKGN
+213 NYKNRSKMNNGL
-223 TAFFNNYNSFN
+223 FNNYNSFSLKN
-234 GNKLQ
+234 TQ
-239 NNSRNKKVSSLK
+239 NNSRNKQITSMNMLK
-251 KPFNSH
+251 QFNSNL
-257 ISNENNGS
+257 SNENN
-265 NGNNNNSTTMNYI
+265 NTINYL

-288 NKKINNN
+288 TNFQKINNSNKHISSLNPKKLANENN
-295 QKITIQTQFS
+295 QKT
-305 NKNSEFDSLEKYS
+305 SEMDSLEKYS
-318 YIYIDHLLKQYNFDT
+318 YIYIDHLLKQYNYDT
-333 KRITEK
+333 KHITEK

-360 RTILEAFGLKNDKI
+360 RVILETFGLKDDKI
-374 INVNKLDTFL
+374 INVSKLETFL
-384 NTVSGQYLNTTLYH
+384 NTVSSQYLTTTLYH

-405 VTQTICL
+405 VTQTISL
-412 YFLNSNAEKMFQ
+412 FFLNSNAEKMFQ

-435 GALGHD
+435 AALGHD
-441 IGHPGLTNNFHIN
+441 LGHPGLTNNFHVN

-473 CCKLFTIIKKDETNI
+473 CCKLFTILKKDETNI

-514 YHKQVMSMIQTKM
+514 YHKKVMSMIQSQL
-527 PQIKNDKFEFA
+527 PQIKNDKFEFTD
-538 SEDKDSIKKEQQC
+538 DKDTMKKEQQS

-564 NTKLFNISLKWVEL
+564 NTKLFTISLKWVEL

-587 DKEKSMGLN
+587 DKEKSMGLT
-596 VSFLCDRNDTNVPSS
+596 VSFLCDRKDTNVPSS
-611 QVNFIRGFIIPTFEV
+611 QVNFIRGFIIPTFDV
-626 LITIFPTL
+626 LIKIFPTL
-634 NYTVEN
+634 SYTVEN
-640 AKINMNEWQK
+640 ANNNINEWQK
-650 LVDAHRTKGWTP
+650 LVDAHRLKGWTP
-662 RNTNEEKKNSEKSSK
+662 RNINNEENKNEKNV
-677 SKTMAKNNYSNYDNS
+677 KNNDNS
-692 NKKNMSLEEKVNA
+692 NKKNYN
-705 KFKENTKEKDNF
+705 ENHKINKEKDNIF
-717 IRQNVNKWK
+717 RTNVNRWK
-726 PEKINLK
+726 PEKINIK

>member
-1 MNIIN
+1 MNIISAN
-6 TSNINSQLTTSNL
+6 SKNNKISSNSI

-29 YKRVLTILQETMKSL
+29 YQRVLSILQETMKALSF
-44 NLASKVHSKLFT
+44 ASKVQSKLFT

-99 EYNEQVIEM
+99 DYNEQVIQM

-128 RQFISSNKKNSS
+128 RQFFINNQKVCLS
-140 NNKRSNSND
+140 NKRSNSNE
-149 INKNQKE
+149 INKNQKD

-166 MKQSYFNKTPNSNNG
+166 MKQTYLNKTINNNG
-181 LIINFND
+181 LTININD
-188 NRIYNNQLINHNSSN
+188 NRIFNNQLINNNNSN
-203 KTGADLFKNN
+203 FIAPVLNKNN
-213 FMNNNKNKGN
+213 NLYNKNKVHSGL
-223 TAFFNNYNSFN
+223 FSHYNSF
-234 GNKLQ
+234 GGKGQ
-239 NNSRNKKVSSLK
+239 YNSRNRQITSLNSL
-251 KPFNSH
+251 KPFNSNL
-257 ISNENNGS
+257 SNDN
-265 NGNNNNSTTMNYI
+265 TNYL

-288 NKKINNN
+288 NNFKKNNN
-295 QKITIQTQFS
+295 LNTIS
-305 NKNSEFDSLEKYS
+305 SKNSEIDSLEKYS

-360 RTILEAFGLKNDKI
+360 RVILETFGLKDDKI
-374 INVNKLDTFL
+374 INVNKLETFL
-384 NTVSGQYLNTTLYH
+384 NAVSSQYLITTLYH

-412 YFLNSNAEKMFQ
+412 FFLNSNAEKMFQ

-435 GALGHD
+435 AALGHD

-473 CCKLFTIIKKDETNI
+473 LCKLFTILKKDETNI
-488 FEKLT
+488 FEKLSI
-493 VNDYKDIR
+493 NDYKDIR

-514 YHKQVMSMIQTKM
+514 YHKKVMSMIETKL
-527 PQIKNDKFEFA
+527 PQIKNDKFEFV
-538 SEDKDSIKKEQQC
+538 SDDKNSIKNEQQC
-551 LLDFFI
+551 LLDYFI

-587 DKEKSMGLN
+587 DKEKSMGLS
-596 VSFLCDRNDTNVPSS
+596 VSFLCDRKNTNVPSS

-626 LITIFPTL
+626 LVNIFPTL

-640 AKINMNEWQK
+640 ANNNMNEWQK
-650 LVDAHRTKGWTP
+650 LVDAHRLKGWTP
-662 RNTNEEKKNSEKSSK
+662 RNINKENKEESKSDKNNKNIVNNNNNENGDKKNINHR
-677 SKTMAKNNYSNYDNS
+677 NNNICNNKS
-692 NKKNMSLEEKVNA
+692 NKER
-705 KFKENTKEKDNF
+705 EN
-717 IRQNVNKWK
+717 ILRQNVNKWK
-726 PEKINLK
+726 PEKINIK

>member
-1 MNIIN
+1 MNIISAN
-6 TSNINSQLTTSNL
+6 SVNSQVSTSNM

-29 YKRVLTILQETMKSL
+29 YERVLTIIQDTIKAL
-44 NLASKVHSKLFT
+44 NLASKVQSKLFT

-75 KEKTYVAEL
+75 KEKNYVAEL

-93 FVDFVS
+93 FVDFVT
-99 EYNEQVIEM
+99 EYNEQVIQM

-128 RQFISSNKKNSS
+128 RQYFTNNQKFCLS
-140 NNKRSNSND
+140 NKRSNSND

-166 MKQSYFNKTPNSNNG
+166 MRQSNLNKTSNNNG
-181 LIINFND
+181 LVININD
-188 NRIYNNQLINHNSSN
+188 NRIYNNNHLVNHNNSN
-203 KTGADLFKNN
+203 YIAPFLYK
-213 FMNNNKNKGN
+213 NNNKNKVNSGL
-223 TAFFNNYNSFN
+223 FNNYNSYSL
-234 GNKLQ
+234 NKGT
-239 NNSRNKKVSSLK
+239 NNSRNRQITSLNAL
-251 KPFNSH
+251 KPFNSNY
-257 ISNENNGS
+257 SNENSS
-265 NGNNNNSTTMNYI
+265 NTTINYL
-278 NKINKFLNKN
+278 NKINRFLNKN
-288 NKKINNN
+288 NNIKKFSNNNLISIPQKINGN
-295 QKITIQTQFS
+295 KS
-305 NKNSEFDSLEKYS
+305 KNSEIDSLEKYS

-333 KRITEK
+333 KKITEK
-339 DFNIFELKK
+339 EFNIFELKK

-360 RTILEAFGLKNDKI
+360 RVILETFGLKDDKI
-374 INVNKLDTFL
+374 INVSKLDTFL
-384 NTVSGQYLNTTLYH
+384 NTVSSQYLTTTLYH

-405 VTQTICL
+405 VTQTISL
-412 YFLNSNAEKMFQ
+412 FFLNSNAEKMFQ

-435 GALGHD
+435 AALGHD

-473 CCKLFTIIKKDETNI
+473 CCRLFTIIKKDETNI
-488 FEKLT
+488 FEKLS
-493 VNDYKDIR
+493 VSDYKDIR

-514 YHKQVMSMIQTKM
+514 YHKKVMSLVQTKI
-527 PQIKNDKFEFA
+527 PQIKNDKFEFI
-538 SEDKDSIKKEQQC
+538 SEDKESIKNEQQSI
-551 LLDFFI
+551 LDFFI

-596 VSFLCDRNDTNVPSS
+596 VSFLCDRKNTNVPSS
-611 QVNFIRGFIIPTFEV
+611 QVNFIRGFILPTFEV
-626 LITIFPTL
+626 LINIFPTL

-640 AKINMNEWQK
+640 ANNNINEWQK
-650 LVDAHRTKGWTP
+650 LVDAHRLKGWTP
-662 RNTNEEKKNSEKSSK
+662 RNINEEKKN
-677 SKTMAKNNYSNYDNS
+677 TDKNNKSTNKDNYANKEKPI
-692 NKKNMSLEEKVNA
+692 KKNNSSNIDNY
-705 KFKENTKEKDNF
+705 KFNKENN
-717 IRQNVNKWK
+717 ILRQNVNKWK
-726 PEKINLK
+726 AEKINIK

>member
-1 MNIIN
+1 MNILNVNSVNSQIS
-6 TSNINSQLTTSNL
+6 TSNM

-29 YKRVLTILQETMKSL
+29 YERVLSIIQETIKTL
-44 NLASKVHSKLFT
+44 NPASKVQSKLFT

-93 FVDFVS
+93 FVDFVT
-99 EYNEQVIEM
+99 EYNEQVIQM

-128 RQFISSNKKNSS
+128 RQFFTNNQKFCLS
-140 NNKRSNSND
+140 NKRSNSND

-166 MKQSYFNKTPNSNNG
+166 MKQSNLNKTSSNNG
-181 LIINFND
+181 LIININD
-188 NRIYNNQLINHNSSN
+188 NRIYNNHLVNHNNSN
-203 KTGADLFKNN
+203 YLAPVLYKNN
-213 FMNNNKNKGN
+213 MNNKSKVN
-223 TAFFNNYNSFN
+223 TGLFSNYNSFSV
-234 GNKLQ
+234 NKGT
-239 NNSRNKKVSSLK
+239 NNSRNRQITSLNAL
-251 KPFNSH
+251 KPFNSNL
-257 ISNENNGS
+257 SNEINS
-265 NGNNNNSTTMNYI
+265 NTTMNYL

-288 NKKINNN
+288 NNYKKYNSNLVSIPQKVNGNNN
-295 QKITIQTQFS
+295 KT
-305 NKNSEFDSLEKYS
+305 SEIDSLEKYS

-333 KRITEK
+333 KKITEK

-360 RTILEAFGLKNDKI
+360 RVILETFGLKDDKI

-384 NTVSGQYLNTTLYH
+384 NAVSSQYLNTTLYH

-405 VTQTICL
+405 VTQTISL

-473 CCKLFTIIKKDETNI
+473 CCKLFTILKKDETNI
-488 FEKLT
+488 FEKLS

-514 YHKQVMSMIQTKM
+514 YHKKVMSMIQTKI
-527 PQIKNDKFEFA
+527 PQIKNDKFEFI
-538 SEDKDSIKKEQQC
+538 SDDKESIKNEQQC

-587 DKEKSMGLN
+587 DKEKSMGLT
-596 VSFLCDRNDTNVPSS
+596 VSFLCDRKNTNVPSS
-611 QVNFIRGFIIPTFEV
+611 QVNFIRGFILPTFEV

-640 AKINMNEWQK
+640 ANNNINEWQK
-650 LVDAHRTKGWTP
+650 LVDAHRLKGWTP
-662 RNTNEEKKNSEKSSK
+662 RNVNNEEKKN
-677 SKTMAKNNYSNYDNS
+677 MDKNNKNNT
-692 NKKNMSLEEKVNA
+692 KKNYVS
-705 KFKENTKEKDNF
+705 KENMTKKNISQNIDNNKF
-717 IRQNVNKWK
+717 NKENNILRPNVNKWK
-726 PEKINLK
+726 AEKINIK

>member
-6 TSNINSQLTTSNL
+6 ANNMNSQLKTANM
-19 FYIKNIIETP
+19 FYMKNIIRTP
-29 YKRVLTILQETMKSL
+29 YERVLSIIQETLKTL
-44 NLASKVHSKLFT
+44 NLANKIQSKLFT
-56 ELQWVVKIIKS
+56 ELQWVIKIIKS

-93 FVDFVS
+93 FVDFVT

-108 NKKNNFITNEL
+108 NRKNNFINNEL

-128 RQFISSNKKNSS
+128 RQYITNNQKIFNLS
-140 NNKRSNSND
+140 NKRSNSND

-166 MKQSYFNKTPNSNNG
+166 MKQSYLNKTPSNNNE
-181 LIINFND
+181 LIININD
-188 NRIYNNQLINHNSSN
+188 NRIFNNQLVNHNLNNSN
-203 KTGADLFKNN
+203 NSNMIASGIYKNN
-213 FMNNNKNKGN
+213 NYKNRSKMNNGL
-223 TAFFNNYNSFN
+223 FNNYNSFSLKN
-234 GNKLQ
+234 TQ
-239 NNSRNKKVSSLK
+239 NNSRNKQITSMNMLK
-251 KPFNSH
+251 QFNSNL
-257 ISNENNGS
+257 SNEKNN
-265 NGNNNNSTTMNYI
+265 TINYL

-288 NKKINNN
+288 TNFQKINNSNKHISSLNPKKLLNESN
-295 QKITIQTQFS
+295 QKTT
-305 NKNSEFDSLEKYS
+305 EMDSLEKYS
-318 YIYIDHLLKQYNFDT
+318 YIYIDHLLKQYNYDT
-333 KRITEK
+333 KHITEK

-360 RTILEAFGLKNDKI
+360 RVILETFGLKDDKI
-374 INVNKLDTFL
+374 INVSKLETFL
-384 NTVSGQYLNTTLYH
+384 NTVSSQYLTTTLYH

-405 VTQTICL
+405 VTQTISL
-412 YFLNSNAEKMFQ
+412 FFLNSNAEKMFQ

-435 GALGHD
+435 AALGHD
-441 IGHPGLTNNFHIN
+441 LGHPGLTNNFHIN

-473 CCKLFTIIKKDETNI
+473 CCKLFTILKKDETNI

-514 YHKQVMSMIQTKM
+514 YHKKVMTMIQSQL
-527 PQIKNDKFEFA
+527 PQIKNDKFEFTD
-538 SEDKDSIKKEQQC
+538 DKDTMKKEQQS

-587 DKEKSMGLN
+587 DKEKSMGLT
-596 VSFLCDRNDTNVPSS
+596 VSFLCDRKDTNVPCS
-611 QVNFIRGFIIPTFEV
+611 QVNFIRGFILPTFDV
-626 LITIFPTL
+626 LIKIFPTL
-634 NYTVEN
+634 SYTVEN
-640 AKINMNEWQK
+640 ANNNINEWQK
-650 LVDAHRTKGWTP
+650 LVDAHRLKGWTP
-662 RNTNEEKKNSEKSSK
+662 RNINEENKNEKNV
-677 SKTMAKNNYSNYDNS
+677 KTNDNS
-692 NKKNMSLEEKVNA
+692 NKKNYN
-705 KFKENTKEKDNF
+705 ENHKINKEKDNIF
-717 IRQNVNKWK
+717 RTNVNRWK
-726 PEKINLK
+726 PEKINIK

>member
-6 TSNINSQLTTSNL
+6 ANSINSQLKTTNM
-19 FYIKNIIETP
+19 FYIKNIIKTP
-29 YKRVLTILQETMKSL
+29 YERVLSIIQETLKTL
-44 NLASKVHSKLFT
+44 NLANKAQSKLFT
-56 ELQWVVKIIKS
+56 ELQWVIKIIKS

-93 FVDFVS
+93 FVDFVT

-108 NKKNNFITNEL
+108 NRKNNFINNEL

-128 RQFISSNKKNSS
+128 RQYITNNQKIFNLS
-140 NNKRSNSND
+140 NKRSNSND

-166 MKQSYFNKTPNSNNG
+166 MKQSYLNKTPSHNNE
-181 LIINFND
+181 LIININD
-188 NRIYNNQLINHNSSN
+188 NRIFNNQLVNHNLNNSN
-203 KTGADLFKNN
+203 NSNLIASGLYKNSN
-213 FMNNNKNKGN
+213 YKNKNKINNGL
-223 TAFFNNYNSFN
+223 FNNYNSFSLKN
-234 GNKLQ
+234 TQ
-239 NNSRNKKVSSLK
+239 NNSRNKQVTSLNMLK
-251 KPFNSH
+251 QFNSNL
-257 ISNENNGS
+257 SNEKNN
-265 NGNNNNSTTMNYI
+265 TINYL

-288 NKKINNN
+288 TNFQNVNNSNIHISSLNPKKKLLNESN
-295 QKITIQTQFS
+295 QKT
-305 NKNSEFDSLEKYS
+305 SEMDSLEKYS
-318 YIYIDHLLKQYNFDT
+318 YIYIDHLLKQYNYDT
-333 KRITEK
+333 KHITEK

-360 RTILEAFGLKNDKI
+360 RVILETFGLKDDKI
-374 INVNKLDTFL
+374 INVSKLETFL
-384 NTVSGQYLNTTLYH
+384 NTVSSQYLTTTLYH

-405 VTQTICL
+405 VTQTISL
-412 YFLNSNAEKMFQ
+412 FFLNSNAEKMFQ

-435 GALGHD
+435 AALGHD
-441 IGHPGLTNNFHIN
+441 LGHPGLTNNFHVN

-473 CCKLFTIIKKDETNI
+473 CCKLFTILKKDETNI

-514 YHKQVMSMIQTKM
+514 YHKKVMTMIQSQL
-527 PQIKNDKFEFA
+527 PQIKNDKFEFTD
-538 SEDKDSIKKEQQC
+538 DKDTMKKEQQS

-587 DKEKSMGLN
+587 DKEKSMGLT
-596 VSFLCDRNDTNVPSS
+596 VSFLCDRKDTNVPCS
-611 QVNFIRGFIIPTFEV
+611 QVNFIRGFILPTFDV
-626 LITIFPTL
+626 LIKIFPTL
-634 NYTVEN
+634 SYTVEN
-640 AKINMNEWQK
+640 ANNNINEWQK
-650 LVDAHRTKGWTP
+650 LVDAHRLKGWTP
-662 RNTNEEKKNSEKSSK
+662 RNINNEENKNEKNVKTNE
-677 SKTMAKNNYSNYDNS
+677 NS
-692 NKKNMSLEEKVNA
+692 NKKNYN
-705 KFKENTKEKDNF
+705 ENHKLNKEKDNIF
-717 IRQNVNKWK
+717 RTNVNKWK
-726 PEKINLK
+726 PEKINIK

>member
-6 TSNINSQLTTSNL
+6 ANSINSQLKTTNM
-19 FYIKNIIETP
+19 FYIKNIIKTP
-29 YKRVLTILQETMKSL
+29 YERVLSIIQETLKTL
-44 NLASKVHSKLFT
+44 NLANKAQSKLFT
-56 ELQWVVKIIKS
+56 ELQWVIKIIKS

-93 FVDFVS
+93 FVDFVT

-108 NKKNNFITNEL
+108 NRKNNFINNEL

-128 RQFISSNKKNSS
+128 RQFITNNQKIFNLS
-140 NNKRSNSND
+140 NKRSNSND

-166 MKQSYFNKTPNSNNG
+166 MKQSYLNKTPNQNNE
-181 LIINFND
+181 LIININD
-188 NRIYNNQLINHNSSN
+188 NRIFNNQLVNHNLNNSN
-203 KTGADLFKNN
+203 NSNLIASGIYKNSN
-213 FMNNNKNKGN
+213 YKNKNKINNGL
-223 TAFFNNYNSFN
+223 FNNYNSFSLKN
-234 GNKLQ
+234 TQ
-239 NNSRNKKVSSLK
+239 NNSRNKQVTSLNMLK
-251 KPFNSH
+251 QFNSNL
-257 ISNENNGS
+257 SNEKNN
-265 NGNNNNSTTMNYI
+265 TINYL

-288 NKKINNN
+288 TNFQKINNSNKHISSLNPKKLLNDNN
-295 QKITIQTQFS
+295 QKTT
-305 NKNSEFDSLEKYS
+305 EMDSLEKYS
-318 YIYIDHLLKQYNFDT
+318 YIYIDHLLKQYNYDT
-333 KRITEK
+333 KHITEK

-360 RTILEAFGLKNDKI
+360 RVILETFGLKDDKI
-374 INVNKLDTFL
+374 INVSKLETFL
-384 NTVSGQYLNTTLYH
+384 NTVSSQYLTTTLYH

-405 VTQTICL
+405 VTQTISL
-412 YFLNSNAEKMFQ
+412 FFLNSNAEKMFQ

-435 GALGHD
+435 AALGHD
-441 IGHPGLTNNFHIN
+441 LGHPGLTNNFHVN

-465 ASCLENFH
+465 SSCLENFH
-473 CCKLFTIIKKDETNI
+473 CCKLFTILKKDETNI

-514 YHKQVMSMIQTKM
+514 YHKKVMTMIQSQL
-527 PQIKNDKFEFA
+527 PQIKNDKFEFTD
-538 SEDKDSIKKEQQC
+538 DKDTMKKEQQS

-587 DKEKSMGLN
+587 DKEKSMGLT
-596 VSFLCDRNDTNVPSS
+596 VSFLCDRKDTNVPCS
-611 QVNFIRGFIIPTFEV
+611 QVNFIRGFILPTFDV
-626 LITIFPTL
+626 LIKIFPTL
-634 NYTVEN
+634 SYTVEN
-640 AKINMNEWQK
+640 ANNNINEWQK
-650 LVDAHRTKGWTP
+650 LVDAHRLKGWTP
-662 RNTNEEKKNSEKSSK
+662 RNINNEENKNE
-677 SKTMAKNNYSNYDNS
+677 NNVKANDNS
-692 NKKNMSLEEKVNA
+692 NKKNHN
-705 KFKENTKEKDNF
+705 ENHKINKEKDNIF
-717 IRQNVNKWK
+717 RTNVNRWK
-726 PEKINLK
+726 PEKINIK

>member
-6 TSNINSQLTTSNL
+6 ANSINQKISTTNQ

-29 YKRVLTILQETMKSL
+29 YERVLSIIQETMKSL
-44 NLASKVHSKLFT
+44 NLASKIQSKLFT
-56 ELQWVVKIIKS
+56 ELKWVVKIIKS

-75 KEKTYVAEL
+75 KEKSYVAEL

-99 EYNEQVIEM
+99 EYNEQVIQM
-108 NKKNNFITNEL
+108 NKKNSFITNEL

-128 RQFISSNKKNSS
+128 RQYFTNNQKYVIS
-140 NNKRSNSND
+140 NKRSNSND
-149 INKNQKE
+149 MNKNQKE

-166 MKQSYFNKTPNSNNG
+166 MKQSYLNKTPNANG
-181 LIINFND
+181 LVININD
-188 NRIYNNQLINHNSSN
+188 NRIYNNQLVNQNNSN
-203 KTGADLFKNN
+203 YLAAVHKNN
-213 FMNNNKNKGN
+213 MNYKNIINNGIYS
-223 TAFFNNYNSFN
+223 NYNSFS
-234 GNKLQ
+234 GSKPH
-239 NNSRNKKVSSLK
+239 NSRNRQITSLNMIT
-251 KPFNSH
+251 PFNSNLTNDN
-257 ISNENNGS
+257 SNNK
-265 NGNNNNSTTMNYI
+265 NSINYL
-278 NKINKFLNKN
+278 NKINKFLSKN
-288 NKKINNN
+288 NNLKKINNN
-295 QKITIQTQFS
+295 NLITIQQKLNN
-305 NKNSEFDSLEKYS
+305 NKSEYDTLEKYS

-360 RTILEAFGLKNDKI
+360 RVILETFGLKDDKI
-374 INVNKLDTFL
+374 INVNKLDQFL
-384 NTVSGQYLNTTLYH
+384 NAVSSQYLNTTLYH

-405 VTQTICL
+405 ITQTITL
-412 YFLNSNAEKMFQ
+412 YFLNSNAEKMFR

-435 GALGHD
+435 AALGHD

-488 FEKLT
+488 FERLS

-514 YHKQVMSMIQTKM
+514 YHKKIMSLIQTKL
-527 PQIKNDKFEFA
+527 PQVKNDKFEFI
-538 SEDKDSIKKEQQC
+538 SEDKESIKAEQQC
-551 LLDFFI
+551 LLDYFI

-587 DKEKSMGLN
+587 DKEKSMGLT
-596 VSFLCDRNDTNVPSS
+596 VSFLCDRKNTNVPSS
-611 QVNFIRGFIIPTFEV
+611 QVNFIRGFILPTFEV
-626 LITIFPTL
+626 LVTIFPTL
-634 NYTVEN
+634 SYTVEN
-640 AKINMNEWQK
+640 ANNNINEWQK
-650 LVDAHRTKGWTP
+650 LVDAHRLKGWTP
-662 RNTNEEKKNSEKSSK
+662 RNINKEENKSSDK
-677 SKTMAKNNYSNYDNS
+677 NNNISSKNNYMNKKNKSFINNNTDNS
-692 NKKNMSLEEKVNA
+692 NS
-705 KFKENTKEKDNF
+705 KFNKDKDN
-717 IRQNVNKWK
+717 ILRTNVNKWK
-726 PEKINLK
+726 PEKINIK

>member
-6 TSNINSQLTTSNL
+6 ANNMNSQLKTANM
-19 FYIKNIIETP
+19 FYMKNIIRTP
-29 YKRVLTILQETMKSL
+29 YERVLSIIQETLKTL
-44 NLASKVHSKLFT
+44 NLANKIQSKLFT
-56 ELQWVVKIIKS
+56 ELQWVIKIIKS

-93 FVDFVS
+93 FVDFVT

-108 NKKNNFITNEL
+108 NRKNNFINNEL

-128 RQFISSNKKNSS
+128 RQYITNNQKIFNLS
-140 NNKRSNSND
+140 NKRSNSND

-166 MKQSYFNKTPNSNNG
+166 MKQSYLNKTPSNNNE
-181 LIINFND
+181 LIININD
-188 NRIYNNQLINHNSSN
+188 NRIFNNQLVNHNLNNSN
-203 KTGADLFKNN
+203 NSNMIASGIYKNN
-213 FMNNNKNKGN
+213 NYKNRGKMNNGL
-223 TAFFNNYNSFN
+223 FNNYNSFSLKN
-234 GNKLQ
+234 TQ
-239 NNSRNKKVSSLK
+239 NNSRNKQITSMNMLK
-251 KPFNSH
+251 QFNSNL
-257 ISNENNGS
+257 SNENN
-265 NGNNNNSTTMNYI
+265 NTINYL

-288 NKKINNN
+288 TNFQKINNSNKHISSLNPKKLANENN
-295 QKITIQTQFS
+295 QKT
-305 NKNSEFDSLEKYS
+305 SEMDSLEKYS
-318 YIYIDHLLKQYNFDT
+318 YIYIDHLLKQYNYDT
-333 KRITEK
+333 KHITEK

-360 RTILEAFGLKNDKI
+360 RVILETFGLKDDKI
-374 INVNKLDTFL
+374 INVSKLETFL
-384 NTVSGQYLNTTLYH
+384 NTVSSQYLTTTLYH

-405 VTQTICL
+405 VTQTISL
-412 YFLNSNAEKMFQ
+412 FFLNSNAEKMFQ

-435 GALGHD
+435 AALGHD
-441 IGHPGLTNNFHIN
+441 LGHPGLTNNFHVN

-465 ASCLENFH
+465 SSCLENFH
-473 CCKLFTIIKKDETNI
+473 CCKLFTILKKDETNI

-514 YHKQVMSMIQTKM
+514 YHKKVMSMIQSQL
-527 PQIKNDKFEFA
+527 PQIKNDKFEFTD
-538 SEDKDSIKKEQQC
+538 DKDTMKKEQQS

-564 NTKLFNISLKWVEL
+564 NTKLFTISLKWVEL

-587 DKEKSMGLN
+587 DKEKSMGLT
-596 VSFLCDRNDTNVPSS
+596 VSFLCDRKDTNVPSS
-611 QVNFIRGFIIPTFEV
+611 QVNFIRGFIIPTFDV
-626 LITIFPTL
+626 LIKIFPTL
-634 NYTVEN
+634 SYTVEN
-640 AKINMNEWQK
+640 ANNNINEWQK
-650 LVDAHRTKGWTP
+650 LVDAHRLKGWTP
-662 RNTNEEKKNSEKSSK
+662 RNINNEENKNEKNV
-677 SKTMAKNNYSNYDNS
+677 KNNDNS
-692 NKKNMSLEEKVNA
+692 NKKNYN
-705 KFKENTKEKDNF
+705 ENHKLNKEKDNIF
-717 IRQNVNKWK
+717 RTNVNRWK
-726 PEKINLK
+726 PEKINIK